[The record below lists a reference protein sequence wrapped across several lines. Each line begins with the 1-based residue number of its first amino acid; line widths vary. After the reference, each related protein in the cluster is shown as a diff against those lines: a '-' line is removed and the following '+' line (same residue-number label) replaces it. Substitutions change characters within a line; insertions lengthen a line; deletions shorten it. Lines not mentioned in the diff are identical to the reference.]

1 MSAQSQVPVI
11 AIDGPS
17 GSGKGTIA
25 RNVASRLGW
34 HLLDSGALYRLVALA
49 ATRDGL
55 PLDDA
60 EKLAEVA
67 RNLEV
72 QFDSDNS
79 GGEQIWLSGSIVTDE
94 VRTEECG
101 KGAST
106 VAPLQPVRTAL
117 LTLQRGFRRMPGLVA
132 DGRDMGTHVF
142 PDAGLK
148 VYLTAS
154 AGERLQLIEQ
164 RLMTRENLVTVPVG
178 TTLEEA
184 KKLLHQHRI
193 EKLPVVDQEGRLK
206 GLITVKDI
214 QKAIRYPNACKDEL
228 GRLRVGAAVG
238 VTSAWTSTSSGLV
251 PSIVGTM
258 AEPVADSWRC
268 AKKASDGLETSA
280 SPAFPISKMPTS
292 LVGPKRFLTLRRIR

>member
-1 MSAQSQVPVI
+1 MSEKSQVPVI

-49 ATRDGL
+49 AIRNGT

-60 EKLAEVA
+60 DKLAEMA
-67 RNLEV
+67 CNLDV
-72 QFDSDNS
+72 RFDSDDA
-79 GGEQIWLSGSIVTDE
+79 GGEQVWLGGSVVTDE

-117 LTLQRGFRRMPGLVA
+117 LALQRDFRRMPGLVA

-148 VYLTAS
+148 IYLTAS
-154 AGERLQLIEQ
+154 ADERAERRHKQLKDKGIDVSLAALSRDIED
-164 RLMTRENLVTVPVG
+164 RDRRDSERSVAPLRPAED
-178 TTLEEA
+178 A
-184 KKLLHQHRI
+184 RI
-193 EKLPVVDQEGRLK
+193 LD
-206 GLITVKDI
+206 
-214 QKAIRYPNACKDEL
+214 
-228 GRLRVGAAVG
+228 
-238 VTSAWTSTSSGLV
+238 SSGK
-251 PSIVGTM
+251 SIEAVT
-258 AEPVADSWRC
+258 ETVLDW
-268 AKKASDGLETSA
+268 ASEL
-280 SPAFPISKMPTS
+280 
-292 LVGPKRFLTLRRIR
+292 